1 MSPEGDRLRVFI
13 VVEAESRFI
22 VAITSGVVVS
32 NLPVA
37 MVQASSCVLV
47 YVEGV

>member
-1 MSPEGDRLRVFI
+1 MSPEGDRVGVFI

-22 VAITSGVVVS
+22 VAITSGGVVS
-32 NLPVA
+32 NLPFE

-47 YVEGV
+47 YVEEL